1 MARFEVR
8 VFGISKEGAAI
19 LMSGE
24 DGIMFFDK
32 LTRLLHT
39 NLADGAQLEIA
50 KDETITHLVST
61 LDRFGGE
68 PTRVHLLEWLT
79 YQMAIGTCRA
89 IWGPANPINSR
100 ETVNA
105 FL

>member
-1 MARFEVR
+1 MAQFEVR

-19 LMSGE
+19 LMNDE

-39 NLADGAQLEIA
+39 NLADGAQLETA
-50 KDETITHLVST
+50 KDEIITHLVSI
-61 LDRFGGE
+61 LDRLG
-68 PTRVHLLEWLT
+68 TRVKLLEWLT

-89 IWGPANPINSR
+89 IWGPANPISSR
-100 ETVNA
+100 EMVNA